1 MPSDTPSAPE
11 SAAPDRSRAEAADP
25 QPRQRDSSDGL
36 FARLS
41 KALFGGKSDTLRDD
55 LAEVLDETTP
65 SDSGFSPQESRML
78 RNILEF
84 RDRRIVDIMV
94 PRADIV
100 AVEQDI
106 TLGAL
111 VRVFESAGHSR
122 LVVYNESLDD
132 PVGMVHIRDLVSHMA
147 ARASTSPQADL
158 DLTRVDL
165 ALPLTRAAIMRKLLF
180 VPPSMPAVDL
190 MAKMQATRIHLA
202 LVIDEYGGV
211 DGLVSMEDIV
221 EEIVGD
227 IEDEHDDAASPSVV
241 TQPNGA
247 FVMDARTSLDD
258 VVAAVGAD
266 FEVGEVAEEVDTIGG
281 YLVTHLGRVPVRG
294 ELVAGPADFEIEV
307 LDADPRRVKRLQIIR
322 RPADP
327 ASRKGAPGP
336 AAGAAA

>member
-1 MPSDTPSAPE
+1 MTNETEQAADTSGT
-11 SAAPDRSRAEAADP
+11 DRSRADASEQ

-36 FARLS
+36 FTRLS
-41 KALFGGKSDTLRDD
+41 KALFGGKSESLRDD

-65 SDSGFSPQESRML
+65 SESGFSPQESRML

-106 TLGAL
+106 ALGDL
-111 VRVFESAGHSR
+111 IRVFESAGHSR

-132 PVGMVHIRDLVSHMA
+132 PAGMVHIRDLVSHMA
-147 ARASTSPQADL
+147 ARASTVPQADL

-165 ALPLTRAAIMRKLLF
+165 TLPLVSASIMRKLLF

-190 MAKMQATRIHLA
+190 MAKMQATRMHLA

-227 IEDEHDDAASPSVV
+227 IEDEHDDAAAPSVV
-241 TQPNGA
+241 TQPDGT
-247 FVMDARTSLDD
+247 FVMDARAALDD
-258 VVAAVGAD
+258 VVTAVGAD
-266 FEVGEVAEEVDTIGG
+266 FDVGEVAEEVDTIGG

-307 LDADPRRVKRLQIIR
+307 LDADPRRVKRLRIIR
-322 RPADP
+322 RPDGSAP
-327 ASRKGAPGP
+327 RVASPD
-336 AAGAAA
+336 AAA